1 MNSSTPSAVLGWD
14 DEFAA
19 GAAYACDH
27 ADRLIVDLRNNGG
40 GYVSRGQRLV
50 RYLKAAAPAVPNAV
64 YGFRELARS
73 PALNELRRL
82 SETLVSSGFDACT
95 AGYEAACFLKM
106 PSGQPVTDPSWYTH
120 VTFERRGNAV
130 ESLTPLVT
138 FSTIVPQED
147 RIIPCPGKFTGKN
160 LILLLNGVNGSM
172 GFFTPALL
180 EGFGTLVVNGGFVDE
195 PMLTGRARGG
205 PVRDTLV
212 VSGRCRLPD
221 RRDGCRGEIP
231 PARLAAASRIQSRM
245 GRVLQGRT
253 QTSYV
258 DHPSYGDLQ
267 LPFWS
272 NSRATDGAAY
282 RTVVSAVERHALV
295 DPLCGLPSEAR
306 SCSIYDRCAQRALDA
321 AVQHGSVSAKTA
333 ARTLEDAESAC
344 RPSRE

>member
-1 MNSSTPSAVLGWD
+1 M
-14 DEFAA
+14 
-19 GAAYACDH
+19 
-27 ADRLIVDLRNNGG
+27 
-40 GYVSRGQRLV
+40 
-50 RYLKAAAPAVPNAV
+50 
-64 YGFRELARS
+64 YGFRGLAGP
-73 PALNELRRL
+73 PALNELHRL
-82 SETLVSSGFDACT
+82 FETLVSSGFDACT

-106 PSGQPVTDPSWYTH
+106 PSGQPVTDPSWDTH
-120 VTFERRGNAV
+120 VTFERRGNAI
-130 ESLTPLVT
+130 EPLTPLVT
-138 FSTIVPQED
+138 YGTIVPQED
-147 RIIPCPGKFTGKN
+147 RVIPCPGKFTGKN

-180 EGFGTLVVNGGFVDE
+180 EGFGTLVVNGGFANE

-205 PVRDTLV
+205 PVRDTSSFQDDADFLTDATGV
-212 VSGRCRLPD
+212 EAKFRLPD
-221 RRDGCRGEIP
+221 LPRPVVFSLEWHAFYKPDLRH
-231 PARLAAASRIQSRM
+231 LH
-245 GRVLQGRT
+245 
-253 QTSYV
+253 V